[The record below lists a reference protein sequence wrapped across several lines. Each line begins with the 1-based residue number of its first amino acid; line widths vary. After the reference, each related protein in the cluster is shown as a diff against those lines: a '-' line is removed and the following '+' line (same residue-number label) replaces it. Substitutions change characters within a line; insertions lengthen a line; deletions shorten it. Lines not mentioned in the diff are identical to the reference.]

1 MKKNNKAY
9 EDVFD
14 TLDDYYEEEGDS
26 FFSSEIESDLSDV
39 NYDDFTKVQVIDEDE
54 DDEEPEVEEIKTVTT
69 KTTTK
74 KKKVNKVEEKL
85 LANEG
90 LMTFLD
96 LFWKVFRI
104 MGIILAVFIVLYYLV
119 KGMFSS
125 LFIYILL
132 LILSF
137 VFGFGFMALIN
148 KMMNPFHTK
157 RLHPLRAASK
167 KNKKGLASVILATNS
182 PNSELVI
189 PILIEKYLFVNQ
201 FL

>member
-1 MKKNNKAY
+1 MKKNNKVY

-14 TLDDYYEEEGDS
+14 SLDDYYEEEGDS
-26 FFSSEIESDLSDV
+26 FFSSELESDLSDV

-74 KKKVNKVEEKL
+74 KKKTTNKIEEKL

-96 LFWKVFRI
+96 IFWRVFKI

-148 KMMNPFHTK
+148 KMMNP
-157 RLHPLRAASK
+157 
-167 KNKKGLASVILATNS
+167 
-182 PNSELVI
+182 
-189 PILIEKYLFVNQ
+189 
-201 FL
+201 

>member
-74 KKKVNKVEEKL
+74 KKKTTNKIEEKL

-96 LFWKVFRI
+96 IFWKVFRI

-148 KMMNPFHTK
+148 KMMNP
-157 RLHPLRAASK
+157 
-167 KNKKGLASVILATNS
+167 
-182 PNSELVI
+182 
-189 PILIEKYLFVNQ
+189 
-201 FL
+201 

>member
-1 MKKNNKAY
+1 MKKNNKDY

-39 NYDDFTKVQVIDEDE
+39 NYDDFNKVQVIDEDE
-54 DDEEPEVEEIKTVTT
+54 DEEEPEVEEIKTVTT

-74 KKKVNKVEEKL
+74 KKKTTNKIEEKL

-148 KMMNPFHTK
+148 KMMNP
-157 RLHPLRAASK
+157 
-167 KNKKGLASVILATNS
+167 
-182 PNSELVI
+182 
-189 PILIEKYLFVNQ
+189 
-201 FL
+201 

>member
-1 MKKNNKAY
+1 MKKNNKVY
-9 EDVFD
+9 EDDFD

-39 NYDDFTKVQVIDEDE
+39 NYDDFNKVQIIDEDEDE
-54 DDEEPEVEEIKTVTT
+54 DDEEPEVEEIKNVKTVT

-74 KKKVNKVEEKL
+74 KKKINKVEEKL

-90 LMTFLD
+90 LMTFLEI
-96 LFWKVFRI
+96 FWRVFRVI
-104 MGIILAVFIVLYYLV
+104 GIILAVFVFLYYLL

-148 KMMNPFHTK
+148 KMMNP
-157 RLHPLRAASK
+157 
-167 KNKKGLASVILATNS
+167 
-182 PNSELVI
+182 
-189 PILIEKYLFVNQ
+189 
-201 FL
+201 

>member
-1 MKKNNKAY
+1 MKKNNRVY
-9 EDVFD
+9 EDDFD

-39 NYDDFTKVQVIDEDE
+39 NYDDFNKVQIIDEDEDE
-54 DDEEPEVEEIKTVTT
+54 DDEEPEVEEIKNVKTVT

-74 KKKVNKVEEKL
+74 KKKINKVEEKL

-90 LMTFLD
+90 LMTFLEI
-96 LFWKVFRI
+96 FWRVFRVI
-104 MGIILAVFIVLYYLV
+104 GIILAVFVFLYYLL

-148 KMMNPFHTK
+148 KMMNP
-157 RLHPLRAASK
+157 
-167 KNKKGLASVILATNS
+167 
-182 PNSELVI
+182 
-189 PILIEKYLFVNQ
+189 
-201 FL
+201 